1 MKYLLMI
8 GLGLLM
14 SGCAWEAKVLAPDC
28 IKISPTMAWELQ
40 KGINTKQK
48 PSVTACAEWK
58 IKK

>member
-1 MKYLLMI
+1 MI
-8 GLGLLM
+8 TLGLLM

-28 IKISPTMAWELQ
+28 IKITPTMAWEIQ
-40 KGINTKQK
+40 KDVATKKK